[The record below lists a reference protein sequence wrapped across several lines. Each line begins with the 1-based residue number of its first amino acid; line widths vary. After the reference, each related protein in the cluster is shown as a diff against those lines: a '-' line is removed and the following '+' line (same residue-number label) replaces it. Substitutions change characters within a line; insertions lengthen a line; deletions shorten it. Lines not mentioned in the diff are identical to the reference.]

1 MRKQAGIDEF
11 NNFPYDKKNSNTT
24 STSVSNS
31 NSSTSG
37 NFSLTTSNSSDFSS
51 TERSNSLESRPGG
64 YISVCQNE
72 DVEDYGDSIEM
83 KPRAKRRRKGV
94 FRFIRERIHKIIS
107 KREKQLT

>member
-1 MRKQAGIDEF
+1 MRKQAGLDNI
-11 NNFPYDKKNSNTT
+11 NNFPGDKKNCNTT

-37 NFSLTTSNSSDFSS
+37 NFSLTTSNSSDFSL
-51 TERSNSLESRPGG
+51 TDCSNSLESRPGG
-64 YISVCQNE
+64 YISVCQDD

>member
-1 MRKQAGIDEF
+1 MRKQAGLDNI
-11 NNFPYDKKNSNTT
+11 NNFSADKKNCNTT

-37 NFSLTTSNSSDFSS
+37 NFSLATSNSSDFSS
-51 TERSNSLESRPGG
+51 TDCSNSLESRPGG
-64 YISVCQNE
+64 YISVCQDD